1 MLTKKEFDI
10 LDCLAEANEELSQRK
25 ISKLAK
31 ISVGSV
37 NKFYTSLENRG
48 LIKSGKITERGLEL
62 LEPYR
67 VKRAV
72 IMAAGF
78 GSRLVP
84 ITLNTPKPL
93 VRVNGKRIIE
103 TILDALYDAE
113 IEEIYLVRG
122 YLGTQ
127 FDDLLYKYPN
137 IKFIENPK
145 YNEGNNIISV
155 YEARKYIHSAYVME
169 ADLLVYNP
177 AVIKKYQYQTNYLT
191 IPVEETDD
199 WCFFVNKSGIIA
211 DYSVGGKNCH
221 KMVGFSYWSEEDGK
235 KLAEDVEK
243 VYLEPGGKERYWDE
257 VHLKYCK
264 KDFKIAVRECSDADV
279 IEIDT
284 FNELKQ
290 VDKSYDV

>member
-1 MLTKKEFDI
+1 MLEKKEFDI
-10 LDCLAEANEELSQRK
+10 LECLESAKEDLSQRK
-25 ISKLAK
+25 IAKLTK
-31 ISVGSV
+31 MSVGTI
-37 NKFYTSLENRG
+37 NQTMASLEDEG
-48 LIKSGKITERGLEL
+48 LINDGKITEAGLKA

-93 VRVNGKRIIE
+93 VRVNGRRIIE
-103 TILDALYDAE
+103 TILDALKDIG

-145 YNEGNNIISV
+145 YNEGNNIVSV
-155 YEARKYIHSAYVME
+155 YLAREYIRNSYVLE
-169 ADLLVYNP
+169 ADLYVYNP
-177 AVIKKYQYQTNYLT
+177 AVIKKYQYQTNYLA

-199 WCFFVNKSGIIA
+199 WCFFTNGTYVQ
-211 DYSVGGKNCH
+211 DYSIGGKNCE
-221 KMVGFSYWSEEDGK
+221 KMVGISYWTEEDGA

-243 VYLEPGGKERYWDE
+243 TYNAPGGKERYWDE
-257 VHLKYCK
+257 VHLKYYK
-264 KDFKIAVRECSDADV
+264 NDFKIAVRECEEADV
-279 IEIDT
+279 VEIDT
-284 FNELKQ
+284 FNELKAI
-290 VDKSYDV
+290 DKSYDV